1 MALTHALLLSLAE
14 QSGSG
19 YELTNR
25 FDRSIGYFYSATHQQ
40 IYRTLR
46 RMEDDSWL
54 RCQVVDQE
62 GRPAKKV
69 YTVAEL
75 GYRELS
81 RWIASSEGTDM
92 RDLALKVRAATYA
105 DSDVVVEQIRAQRNA
120 HAAALEG
127 YLHMQK
133 RQFPAPDQLS
143 GAALPNTSS
152 YAEASAWRKASP
164 TGATKCCQLCPSHM
178 SQPGLTKVKSMSN
191 SYPTLLS
198 PWISDSRR

>member
-1 MALTHALLLSLAE
+1 MPACSCGLTHALLLSLAE

-143 GAALPNTSS
+143 GAALHQYLVLRGGIRMEEGFTDWCD
-152 YAEASAWRKASP
+152 EMLSALSI
-164 TGATKCCQLCPSHM
+164 SHVPARTDE
-178 SQPGLTKVKSMSN
+178 SE
-191 SYPTLLS
+191 
-198 PWISDSRR
+198 IDE

>member
-54 RCQVVDQE
+54 HCQVVDQE

-105 DSDVVVEQIRAQRNA
+105 DSDVVIEQIRAQRNA

-143 GAALPNTSS
+143 GAALHQYLVLRGGIRMEEGFTDWGQVQGRGVRRRRVILRCDGSGS
-152 YAEASAWRKASP
+152 QGCGGGLLFGRGVVD
-164 TGATKCCQLCPSHM
+164 GA
-178 SQPGLTKVKSMSN
+178 
-191 SYPTLLS
+191 
-198 PWISDSRR
+198 

>member
-81 RWIASSEGTDM
+81 RWIASYEGTDM

-143 GAALPNTSS
+143 GAALHQYLVLRGGIRMEEGFTDWCD
-152 YAEASAWRKASP
+152 EMLSALSI
-164 TGATKCCQLCPSHM
+164 SHVPARTDE
-178 SQPGLTKVKSMSN
+178 SE
-191 SYPTLLS
+191 
-198 PWISDSRR
+198 IDE

>member
-133 RQFPAPDQLS
+133 RQSPAPDQLS
-143 GAALPNTSS
+143 GAALHQYLVLRGGIRMEEGFTDWCD
-152 YAEASAWRKASP
+152 EMLSALSI
-164 TGATKCCQLCPSHM
+164 SHVPARTDE
-178 SQPGLTKVKSMSN
+178 SE
-191 SYPTLLS
+191 
-198 PWISDSRR
+198 IDE

>member
-54 RCQVVDQE
+54 HCQIVDQE

-105 DSDVVVEQIRAQRNA
+105 DSDVVIEQIRAQRNA

-143 GAALPNTSS
+143 GAALHQYLVLRGGIRMEEGFTDWCDEMLSALSS
-152 YAEASAWRKASP
+152 
-164 TGATKCCQLCPSHM
+164 SHVPARTDE
-178 SQPGLTKVKSMSN
+178 SE
-191 SYPTLLS
+191 
-198 PWISDSRR
+198 IDE

>member
-1 MALTHALLLSLAE
+1 MALTHALLLSLSE

-54 RCQVVDQE
+54 HCQVVDQE

-75 GYRELS
+75 GRRELS
-81 RWIASSEGTDM
+81 RWVNSPEGTEM
-92 RDLALKVRAATYA
+92 RDLALKVRAATFGDPEA
-105 DSDVVVEQIRAQRNA
+105 VIAHVRTQRNA
-120 HAAALEG
+120 HAVALDG
-127 YLHMQK
+127 YLQMEK

-143 GAALPNTSS
+143 GAELHQYLVLRGGIRMEEGFTDWCDEMLSALT
-152 YAEASAWRKASP
+152 AESEK
-164 TGATKCCQLCPSHM
+164 Q
-178 SQPGLTKVKSMSN
+178 
-191 SYPTLLS
+191 
-198 PWISDSRR
+198 